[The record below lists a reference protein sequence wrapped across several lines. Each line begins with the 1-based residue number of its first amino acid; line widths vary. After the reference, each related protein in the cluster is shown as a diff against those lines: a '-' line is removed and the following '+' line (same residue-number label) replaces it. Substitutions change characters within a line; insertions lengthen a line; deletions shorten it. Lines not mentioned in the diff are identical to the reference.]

1 LGGRS
6 AAARARPNA
15 AQHAIARLQRLVGNQ
30 ATAALM
36 RRAAGERDDEA
47 STAPGAQAPPIVYD
61 VLRGQGRPLTPTIRA
76 AMERQVGTSLE
87 DVRVHSDPR
96 AQQSAA
102 DVGALAYTVGRD
114 IVFGS
119 PGFDP
124 SDPSHLATLG
134 HEATHVVQQGV
145 TPWRGEQLQLDSP
158 DTPEERAAEDA
169 GAAVGSAS
177 QGERAS
183 EEERE
188 G

>member
-1 LGGRS
+1 
-6 AAARARPNA
+6 
-15 AQHAIARLQRLVGNQ
+15 
-30 ATAALM
+30 
-36 RRAAGERDDEA
+36 
-47 STAPGAQAPPIVYD
+47 
-61 VLRGQGRPLTPTIRA
+61 
-76 AMERQVGTSLE
+76 MERQVGTSLE